1 MSDKN
6 AIIIIAVISV
16 IAIVGMDFFRIGYPE
31 VLT

>member
-6 AIIIIAVISV
+6 AIIIIAVIATV
-16 IAIVGMDFFRIGYPE
+16 AIVGMDFFRIGYPE